1 MITLLDHFNCCL
13 SSHLS
18 ISSTLPM
25 KSTIIDQIFNINL
38 LSLDKRKFQN
48 KVRSKLTNTILNNEP
63 ILGQTESSI
72 TIGNQCSID
81 RIEKNRRNFY
91 HVSNKVLHSSISSK
105 ELAFILNEPSDDS
118 IAEVSDGEETRIETC
133 KKLASVAAGVRIEQV
148 FKETLSQTHHFRL
161 NEIELLKMNQY

>member
-1 MITLLDHFNCCL
+1 
-13 SSHLS
+13 
-18 ISSTLPM
+18 
-25 KSTIIDQIFNINL
+25 
-38 LSLDKRKFQN
+38 KFQN

-133 KKLASVAAGVRIEQV
+133 KKLASLAAGVRIEQV
-148 FKETLSQTHHFRL
+148 FEETLSQKHHFRL
-161 NEIELLKMNQY
+161 NETELLKMNQYRQEELKKKI